1 MSCCVL
7 VLLPSSSTV
16 LDKPSPLCHTLIQT
30 HTTKTQAYRH
40 RYSRPSPLPFRAR
53 PRLVR
58 LLAPPALHHQQHHPR
73 CLLHLSTPHDY
84 KHRPMPLLSSSSTS
98 SLPFLVIITISML
111 LLRYTTAFAFRS
123 GSPPTTLPSI
133 LRLRPHQRQRQTLRA
148 LVSSSS
154 TPSSSKVG
162 FIGLGYMGAGMVRR
176 LLEKGDDV
184 IVWNRSVEKSE
195 KLLSEYPVAGRVSIA
210 TSPKQVLEEVGEG
223 LTFSMLSTPAA
234 AREVFHAPNGILA
247 GIKKGSKLIDCATLE
262 VKDMQA
268 FDSAVKVKGGSF
280 LEAPVSGSKVPAETG
295 QLLFLTGGNEEVF
308 EEAMPH
314 LSAMGKASFFLGD
327 TGKGTEMKLVVNMIM
342 ATMMSSLSEGLAL
355 ADKANLSTEDVV
367 KVLSLGAMANPLFN
381 LKGPKIIK
389 DDHTVNFPLK
399 HAQKDLAFAL
409 ALAEKVGVKV
419 PAAAAANEGY
429 VAALEQGEGEKD
441 FSAVARVVMK

>member
-1 MSCCVL
+1 M
-7 VLLPSSSTV
+7 
-16 LDKPSPLCHTLIQT
+16 
-30 HTTKTQAYRH
+30 
-40 RYSRPSPLPFRAR
+40 
-53 PRLVR
+53 
-58 LLAPPALHHQQHHPR
+58 PP
-73 CLLHLSTPHDY
+73 
-84 KHRPMPLLSSSSTS
+84 LSSSSTS
-98 SLPFLVIITISML
+98 LPLLVLVSML
-111 LLRYTTAFAFRS
+111 LLQLTTAFAFRS
-123 GSPPTTLPSI
+123 PSPTL
-133 LRLRPHQRQRQTLRA
+133 RHLRPHQRQRQTLIRA
-148 LVSSSS
+148 LASSSS
-154 TPSSSKVG
+154 TPSSSSSKKVG

-195 KLLSEYPVAGRVSIA
+195 KLLSEYPAAGRVCIA
-210 TSPKQVLEEVGEG
+210 KSPKQVLEEVGEG

-234 AREVFHAPNGILA
+234 AREVFHAPDGILA
-247 GIKKGSKLIDCATLE
+247 GIQKGSKLIDCATLE

-268 FDSAVKVKGGSF
+268 FDSAVKAKGGSF

-295 QLLFLTGGNEEVF
+295 QLVFLTGGNEGVF
-308 EEAMPH
+308 EEARPH
-314 LSAMGKASFFLGD
+314 LEAMGKAYFYLGD

-342 ATMMSSLSEGLAL
+342 ATMMSSLTEGLAL

-367 KVLSLGAMANPLFN
+367 KVLSLGAMANPMFN

-409 ALAEKVGVKV
+409 ALAEKVGAKV

-429 VAALEQGEGEKD
+429 LAALEQGEGEKD